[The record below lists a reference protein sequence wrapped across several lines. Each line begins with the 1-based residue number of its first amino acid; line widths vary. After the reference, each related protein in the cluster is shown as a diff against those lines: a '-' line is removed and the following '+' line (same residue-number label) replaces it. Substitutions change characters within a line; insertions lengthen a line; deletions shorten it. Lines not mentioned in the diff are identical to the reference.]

1 MCVMLQVMSVS
12 FKHNSLNISVIGL
25 VCNVKLLLKSTC
37 MSWYNIQMYGV
48 ICVLYLSAMC
58 NFLRWKD
65 TLTGEATLLFLVCL
79 CNSIGMLKLY
89 PSTGVWTDVSVLMW
103 LFPIVEEGKE
113 ENGRIVL
120 VWLAVVKN
128 IFLMQV
134 FLYSG
139 NNTSYCNQR
148 EMFWAIACPSIK
160 LLFYHLI
167 IILMVL

>member
-1 MCVMLQVMSVS
+1 
-12 FKHNSLNISVIGL
+12 
-25 VCNVKLLLKSTC
+25 
-37 MSWYNIQMYGV
+37 
-48 ICVLYLSAMC
+48 
-58 NFLRWKD
+58 
-65 TLTGEATLLFLVCL
+65 
-79 CNSIGMLKLY
+79 MLKLY

-134 FLYSG
+134 LLYSG

-148 EMFWAIACPSIK
+148 EMF
-160 LLFYHLI
+160 
-167 IILMVL
+167 